1 MSVKEAISATFPVHV
16 DLPGSTVSADLEELA
31 RTTESLR
38 VRNLRHAEFDEQ
50 LDQYVRQMERR
61 ERVRK
66 HVR

>member
-1 MSVKEAISATFPVHV
+1 MSVRKANSDTFRLHV

-38 VRNLRHAEFDEQ
+38 IRNDEHATFDER
-50 LDQYVRQMERR
+50 LDQYVRQMGRR

-66 HVR
+66 S